1 MACKK
6 GGIRRAGEE
15 TPQCGVC
22 PPRGAAERGSAGFAG
37 AAVETGKTYAAGLD
51 FCVHRYRIRIR
62 IILITDRDDGMTKY
76 ARRILELVEASH
88 GHMTAEQV
96 FDALRQSG
104 HHVALATVYNN
115 LSRLCQE
122 GRIRKVSVAGMP
134 DRYDRTERHDHL
146 VCCDCGSLL
155 DVRLADLT
163 GALEAQLG
171 FSILGYDLKLS
182 YRCAACRA
190 RHEGQKDAGAPQT
203 DDGTPPGR

>member
-1 MACKK
+1 
-6 GGIRRAGEE
+6 
-15 TPQCGVC
+15 
-22 PPRGAAERGSAGFAG
+22 
-37 AAVETGKTYAAGLD
+37 
-51 FCVHRYRIRIR
+51 
-62 IILITDRDDGMTKY
+62 MTKY
-76 ARRILELVEASH
+76 ARRILELVEVSH

-96 FDALRQSG
+96 YDALRQSG
-104 HHVALATVYNN
+104 YHVALATVYNN
-115 LSRLCQE
+115 LNRLSEE
-122 GRIRKVSVAGMP
+122 GRVRKVSVAGMP

>member
-1 MACKK
+1 
-6 GGIRRAGEE
+6 
-15 TPQCGVC
+15 
-22 PPRGAAERGSAGFAG
+22 
-37 AAVETGKTYAAGLD
+37 
-51 FCVHRYRIRIR
+51 
-62 IILITDRDDGMTKY
+62 MTKY

-96 FDALRQSG
+96 FDALRASCPR
-104 HHVALATVYNN
+104 VALATVYNN